1 MEVILKQQQQQT
13 TMTTV
18 TATAKITDFTAADF
32 KVGYYTSSWSHG
44 AASSQETIKARWN
57 LLSDFVKETCKDR
70 DDSHG
75 HAHMKAVAEMTRYIV
90 EQDFIDESG
99 NLMLDAITAAW
110 LHDIADHKY
119 DHDGTLEQKLD
130 AFGAANIWNYQEIKH
145 VIKYVSFST
154 ENKAIIAGT
163 PLNFPAILGAYY
175 SQIRDIVS
183 DADKLEAIGKIG
195 IHRAIEYTT
204 EANPSF
210 TPQQVITD
218 VYKHAHEKLLK
229 LATQFIKTPLARS
242 IAARRHREMEEWVQA
257 HAPTPAPPTSR
268 PHMFGD

>member
-1 MEVILKQQQQQT
+1 
-13 TMTTV
+13 MTS
-18 TATAKITDFTAADF
+18 IAAPYRVSELVH
-32 KVGYYTSSWSHG
+32 KTSS
-44 AASSQETIKARWN
+44 SQISIQDRWN
-57 LLSDFVKETCKDR
+57 LLSNFVKETCKGR

-90 EQDFIDESG
+90 EQDFNDESG
-99 NLMLDAITAAW
+99 HLMLDAITAAW

-119 DHDGTLEQKLD
+119 DHDGTLEQRLD
-130 AFGAANIWNYQEIKH
+130 EFGTANIWNYQEIKH

-154 ENKAIIAGT
+154 ENKAILAGT

-175 SQIRDIVS
+175 SQIRNIVS

-210 TPQQVITD
+210 TPQQVIED
-218 VYKHAHEKLLK
+218 VYKHAHEKLLR

-242 IAARRHREMEEWVQA
+242 IAARRHHEMEEWVHA
-257 HAPTPAPPTSR
+257 HAPTPAPTTR
-268 PHMFGD
+268 PPKFGD

>member
-1 MEVILKQQQQQT
+1 
-13 TMTTV
+13 MTT
-18 TATAKITDFTAADF
+18 TAAKITDFTAADF

-57 LLSDFVKETCKDR
+57 LLSDFVKETCKGR

-75 HAHMKAVAEMTRYIV
+75 HAHMKAVAEMSRYIV

-130 AFGAANIWNYQEIKH
+130 KFGAANIWNYKEIKH
-145 VIKYVSFST
+145 VIKYVSYST
-154 ENKAIIAGT
+154 ENKAILAGS
-163 PLNFPAILGAYY
+163 PLNFTAILGSYY

-210 TPQQVITD
+210 TPEQVIAD
-218 VYKHAHEKLLK
+218 VYKHAHEKLLR
-229 LATQFIKTPLARS
+229 LATQFIKTPLARA
-242 IAARRHREMEEWVQA
+242 IATRRHREMEEWVQA
-257 HAPTPAPPTSR
+257 HAPTPAPTSR
-268 PHMFGD
+268 PHMFGDD